1 MPLQFYFQDEEIENS
16 EPALEK
22 SDLRHQLAE
31 RRRRLE
37 DLRTSGLKVQVT
49 NENYQTAPVAAAEE
63 KEEEEEEERER
74 SPVSPPPV
82 TEVEVE
88 EMDDDDE
95 AYLEDMRRRALESM
109 NRLVRLKIP
118 IKLSFLCRLPKK
130 HAYYWSLTYTETPI

>member
-1 MPLQFYFQDEEIENS
+1 MYSISLSHFQDEEIENS
-16 EPALEK
+16 EPTLEK

-37 DLRTSGLKVQVT
+37 ELRTSGLKVQVA
-49 NENYQTAPVAAAEE
+49 NENYQTAPAAAAEE
-63 KEEEEEEERER
+63 KEEK
-74 SPVSPPPV
+74 SPSPPPV

-109 NRLVRLKIP
+109 NRLVRAYVA
-118 IKLSFLCRLPKK
+118 LPTKVN
-130 HAYYWSLTYTETPI
+130 